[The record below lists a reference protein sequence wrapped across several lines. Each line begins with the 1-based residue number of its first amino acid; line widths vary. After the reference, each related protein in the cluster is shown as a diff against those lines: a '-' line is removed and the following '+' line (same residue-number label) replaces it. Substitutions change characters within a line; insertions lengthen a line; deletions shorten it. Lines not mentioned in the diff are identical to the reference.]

1 MIRLE
6 GISKRFGRV
15 EVLSNVHAHIRK
27 GECVA
32 LIGQSGSGK
41 SMLLRTIAMLERPD
55 AGAVFI
61 NGADITRRGVD
72 LDRVRE
78 SMGMVYQGFHL
89 FSHLNALDNITLA
102 PRWVRK
108 MGRAEAE
115 AKAMQLL
122 SLVGMADKSRSF
134 PHELSG
140 GQQQRTAIARC
151 LAMEPEIMLLD
162 EPTSAL
168 DPAMTSEVLAIIR
181 KLTSMGLTML
191 IATHE
196 MAFAQDV
203 ASRVFFL
210 AEGAIHEE
218 GPPRQVFEH
227 PRKEKTRAFLTRLRT
242 FNQEIKSLDFD
253 SVSMNAQVEMYC
265 KKYNLEQNRIYH
277 LQLVL
282 EELIQ
287 EIFRQRYRHA
297 PPDISLTIAYE
308 QETDDI
314 SLDVVFAAEECNPF
328 DRSGADADGLGMLL
342 VRNYAKHCAHAFAQG
357 RNRIT
362 IKM

>member
-6 GISKRFGRV
+6 GISKRFGPT
-15 EVLSNVHAHIRK
+15 EVLRNVTAHVLT

-32 LIGQSGSGK
+32 LIGESGSGK

-55 AGAVFI
+55 TGAVFI
-61 NGADITRRGVD
+61 GGADITRKGVN
-72 LDRVRE
+72 LDQVRE
-78 SMGMVYQGFHL
+78 SMGMVSQGFHL
-89 FSHLNALDNITLA
+89 FSHLSVLDNITLA
-102 PRWVRK
+102 LRWVRRE
-108 MGRAEAE
+108 GQAQAE
-115 AKAMQLL
+115 AKAMRLL

-134 PHELSG
+134 PHQLSG

-151 LAMEPEIMLLD
+151 LAMEPKIMLLD

-168 DPAMTSEVLAIIR
+168 DPAMTSEVLSIIR

-203 ASRVFFL
+203 ASRVFFI

-218 GPPRQVFEH
+218 GPPRQIFEN
-227 PRKEKTRAFLTRLRT
+227 PRKEKTRAFITRLKT
-242 FNQEIKSLDFD
+242 FNLEITSLNFD

-265 KKYNLEQNRIYH
+265 KKYNIEQKRIYH

-282 EELIQ
+282 EELVM
-287 EIFRQRYRHA
+287 EIFRQRYQDS
-297 PPDISLTIAYE
+297 PPDISLTIAYA
-308 QETDDI
+308 QEADEI
-314 SLDVVFAAEECNPF
+314 SLDVVFTAEECNPF
-328 DRSGADADGLGMLL
+328 DPSGVEADDLGMRL
-342 VRNYAKHCAHAFAQG
+342 VKNYAKHYEHAFGQG
-357 RNRIT
+357 QNRIT
-362 IKM
+362 IQI